1 MILVY
6 NDNGNNEK
14 SGSMEIHE
22 PKLIALGRRLNTT
35 VTGEEFDSATIDLV
49 WDKAFSEWGFYFF
62 RKDIYSFSMA
72 KQDFGKKTKFG
83 WEIDHII
90 PVSRGGT
97 DDLSN
102 LQPLHWKNNRKKG
115 EHITI
120 MNGNG
125 NGNGLKRQ

>member
-1 MILVY
+1 MIPAY
-6 NDNGNNEK
+6 NDTWYEKK
-14 SGSMEIHE
+14 SGSMEIRE

-35 VTGEEFDSATIDLV
+35 VSGAEFDSATIDLV

-62 RKDIYSFSMA
+62 RKDIYSYSMA
-72 KQDFGKKTKFG
+72 KQDFGKKTKYG

-102 LQPLHWKNNRKKG
+102 LQPLHWKNNRRKG
-115 EHITI
+115 EHIT
-120 MNGNG
+120 MMNG
-125 NGNGLKRQ
+125 NGNGLKHQ

>member
-1 MILVY
+1 MIPAY
-6 NDNGNNEK
+6 NDTWYEKK
-14 SGSMEIHE
+14 SGSMEIRE

-35 VTGEEFDSATIDLV
+35 VSGAEFDSATIDLV

-62 RKDIYSFSMA
+62 RKDIYSYSMA
-72 KQDFGKKTKFG
+72 KQDFGKKTKYG

-102 LQPLHWKNNRKKG
+102 LQPLHWKNNRRKG
-115 EHITI
+115 EHITM

-125 NGNGLKRQ
+125 NGFKHR